1 MSCQPAILET
11 LPNSVQRRKYW
22 RRQGIEVLLPTTTT
36 QSIPQE
42 NVNIADQLERLA
54 KLKEQGIL
62 TEEEFASQKKKLL
75 GL

>member
-1 MSCQPAILET
+1 M
-11 LPNSVQRRKYW
+11 
-22 RRQGIEVLLPTTTT
+22 PTTTT